1 MNFILRIL
9 LLFIFSY
16 YFGFFNAWWIIIIF
30 PIIIGYLFID
40 NLISHF
46 ISGFLG
52 VSLAWL
58 SLILQLDN
66 ETASILSIKIT
77 KVLSLD
83 NNILLIIFA
92 SIIGGLLGG
101 IGSMLGQSIRQIY
114 YKEKNQDPYSE

>member
-16 YFGFFNAWWIIIIF
+16 YFGFFNTWWIIIIY
-30 PIIIGYLFID
+30 PIIIGYVFID

-58 SLILQLDN
+58 SLILQLDT
-66 ETASILSIKIT
+66 ETAS
-77 KVLSLD
+77 
-83 NNILLIIFA
+83 
-92 SIIGGLLGG
+92 
-101 IGSMLGQSIRQIY
+101 
-114 YKEKNQDPYSE
+114 KEKRKRNQRKL

>member
-16 YFGFFNAWWIIIIF
+16 YFGFFNTWWIIIIY
-30 PIIIGYLFID
+30 PIIIGYVFID

-58 SLILQLDN
+58 SLILQLDT

>member
-9 LLFIFSY
+9 LLYIFSY
-16 YFGFFNAWWIIIIF
+16 YFGFSNVWWIIIIY
-30 PIIIGYLFID
+30 PIIIGYVFVD

-58 SLILQLDN
+58 SLILQLDS
-66 ETASILSIKIT
+66 ETASILSIMIS

-83 NNILLIIFA
+83 NNILLIIIA

-101 IGSMLGQSIRQIY
+101 IGSMLGQSIRKIY
-114 YKEKNQDPYSE
+114 YKEKNQDPYSQ

>member
-9 LLFIFSY
+9 LLYIFSY
-16 YFGFFNAWWIIIIF
+16 YFGFSNVWWIIIIY
-30 PIIIGYLFID
+30 PIIIGYVFVD

-58 SLILQLDN
+58 SLILQLDT
-66 ETASILSIKIT
+66 ETASILSIMIS

-83 NNILLIIFA
+83 NNILLIIIA

-101 IGSMLGQSIRQIY
+101 IGSMLGQSIREIY
-114 YKEKNQDPYSE
+114 YKEKNQDPYSQ

>member
-9 LLFIFSY
+9 LLYIFSY
-16 YFGFFNAWWIIIIF
+16 YFGFSNVWWIIIIY
-30 PIIIGYLFID
+30 PIIIGYVFVD

-52 VSLAWL
+52 ISLAWL
-58 SLILQLDN
+58 SLILQLDT
-66 ETASILSIKIT
+66 ETASILSIMISKI
-77 KVLSLD
+77 LSLD
-83 NNILLIIFA
+83 NNILLIIIA

-101 IGSMLGQSIRQIY
+101 IGSMFGQSIRKIY

>member
-9 LLFIFSY
+9 LLYIFSY
-16 YFGFFNAWWIIIIF
+16 YFGFSNVWWIIIIY
-30 PIIIGYLFID
+30 PIIIGYVFVD

-52 VSLAWL
+52 ISLAWL
-58 SLILQLDN
+58 SLILQLDT
-66 ETASILSIKIT
+66 ETASILSIMISKI
-77 KVLSLD
+77 LSLD
-83 NNILLIIFA
+83 NNILLIIIA

-101 IGSMLGQSIRQIY
+101 IGSMFGQSIRKFY

>member
-9 LLFIFSY
+9 LLYIFSY
-16 YFGFFNAWWIIIIF
+16 YFGFSNVWWIIIIY
-30 PIIIGYLFID
+30 PIIIGYVFVD

-58 SLILQLDN
+58 SLILQLDT
-66 ETASILSIKIT
+66 ETASILSIMIS

-83 NNILLIIFA
+83 NNILLIIIA

-101 IGSMLGQSIRQIY
+101 IGSMLGQSIRKIY
-114 YKEKNQDPYSE
+114 YKNKNQDPYSQ